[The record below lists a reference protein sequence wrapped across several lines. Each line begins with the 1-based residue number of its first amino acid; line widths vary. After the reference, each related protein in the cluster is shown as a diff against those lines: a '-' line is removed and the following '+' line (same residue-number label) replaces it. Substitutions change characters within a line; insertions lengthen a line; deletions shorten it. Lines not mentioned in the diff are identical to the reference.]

1 MSLKSVARYIAN
13 VGKSVGYATVQRID
27 EDNKSIKEFKEN
39 NAELFKTIYTDL
51 RNYKTTYK
59 RATDVISKTKEFQAV
74 QSGFKFALEDLKTG
88 KFFNKERI
96 NKIDEQT
103 MGIDDA
109 SWGVD
114 DVDIDMGSDDDFG
127 SFDLGADDFTTGD
140 KAVAAAVIDSSKG
153 NAEMIS
159 NAVIKGAE
167 LTSNSNRTATSLLYT
182 QNAHAFSLFNKN
194 LTSINA
200 SMNSMTE
207 NSIAQL
213 QTLNDNT
220 KTFFEKATSIL
231 DEQKSLLQQI
241 ADNTKPSDALKK
253 KIDNKKQKL
262 SYSDIVGAN
271 GTVNLSEYSKIVKK
285 NIMGLMGS
293 ASGAKEMLNAFGDDN
308 SNGLMTLVSSPLSFI
323 PTAIVNN
330 LIPSMLS
337 KTIHNLNNS
346 FQGFFGSLMAKFNNM
361 ANENNEDESIIKK
374 YIGKIFG
381 TKERTKGSI
390 DTSMYEKGR
399 VAWDGKS
406 KKALEEVIP
415 TQLSTIISIL
425 TSKPAQM
432 YDYEAGKFV
441 DMKNVRDNFKLREKG
456 YAKTASS
463 DIRENINEQIEKYL
477 TFNSKEDKK
486 HLQDSLDKVFQS
498 LFASAELF
506 DFRQKDARSKLS
518 YKYGIDEKTMGAIIA
533 LYANTPR
540 ALQLQLND
548 NIMNARKSQREA
560 MTRDEEGT
568 SINRLLFNNSESLSP
583 HKYDDKGRLKKDS
596 SILNQNNM
604 LNLKDKLGHNV
615 FYYLQNMYKELSFI
629 RMNGSG
635 VGGPQILPRQGHVI
649 TVRNRNGSAYS
660 GRVSYQAP
668 SVDDIVIKDDSKKT
682 YATKDREERERQ
694 ERTFLRNEE
703 NRRKKRKEAKLSSY
717 VNFSEYDDEGA
728 LQSAIKTAGMID
740 ETQRQIEYNANR
752 AKEPKTLIDKLLYAD
767 SITKKADVVI
777 NRLRDFSKKP
787 LDFFTKIIDKADK
800 RLYEVIYGKE
810 GDDNRTAKGFLDH
823 LIKKMQDTFKRFNE
837 FLDEKVLKPLKEA
850 TGIDSLKKN
859 IKDFF
864 KDTII
869 NPLKDRFKGL
879 GTGIKDSL
887 KSAWGTVKDSVKG
900 AFSDTF
906 GPLINKIKSKK
917 KPNKLSRN
925 AIKEDETDEYASMDE
940 NGVVHDNFSMTDGE
954 RKSSDHYS
962 NFSFDPYNDAAASES
977 VKSKYMEFNYND
989 AKKQNAELRPTIL
1002 KQIQKGKWQ
1011 AQKDKKELDR
1021 LLSKY
1026 TNPNNKKNIPE
1037 AVVKKINELQSK
1049 LSNRKQYYNTDEYLT
1064 YLQNNKYLRHY
1075 KDVMP
1080 GIKANERELLRN
1092 EFGDRYDKL
1101 ADKLGLDIAGKNV
1114 LKSILRNQTN
1124 NITDIND
1131 YDKLDSYTLNDLYN
1145 DLSSGN
1151 DKYTKMMETAKK
1163 NARSPEEVK
1172 KIENKFASYKK
1183 TMDVLNKFTSDNKID
1198 KTKMSILDVIS
1209 NDNLKMAQDTSGSV
1223 DEFVEQHPGL
1233 VGGFND
1239 QINIQT
1245 DTTSKILE
1253 YVKDIRDK
1261 LLGKSSKPKK
1271 ATNSGI
1277 VLPGDM
1283 DLGVE
1288 PGYEEESNAMKDKLK
1303 GLIKAMYDYMW
1314 GSTPHF
1320 AKGTGAKGVN
1330 ESTVA
1335 TLSEGEMVVSADSV
1349 QEISK
1354 SSTMIQ
1360 QGLTTLFKALQSD
1373 SQKERTNAFNKFATD
1388 MQNLNDEI
1396 GGFEDRSII
1405 EGEGFKDA
1413 NVRNAFRKLKESGK
1427 AEYATQAIKNTYNKI
1442 ALHNK
1447 QDFDENGVPLDP
1459 QLRASYE
1466 QARPYVEKMYETAI
1480 NGVTT
1485 FSDSLFG
1492 KSSKKNKENFKK
1504 AADSITK
1511 DINKYAPE
1519 AITGGLIGGGVSL
1532 LTGAIGGPLLGAAV
1546 GAGIA
1551 ITKKSDAM
1559 QNWLFGEVGKDGER
1573 EGGVFSKKAT
1583 KFINKAFPDAKRLG
1597 IVGGVAGLLP
1607 FGPLGP
1613 VGGMILGATAG
1624 FVKNSNTVQDL
1635 LFGDS
1640 KNSLFGD
1647 KEEFK
1652 KKVDK
1657 YAPHAGIGAL
1667 LGAVTTP
1674 FGLGLLP
1681 SVALGAAAGLATT
1694 NNKFREMVIGIQDDN
1709 GEYQGGLLPTI
1720 RDNLI
1725 NPLKKSLVK
1734 TKDKLKSKLNEV
1746 LFNPLKELMSNT
1758 KDMVT
1763 GLFKSAAR
1771 SLKDFLDERFM
1782 KSKGVP
1788 FRKWLEDKLLKPIL
1802 SPFRLVGKAAIGLL
1816 GLGPKAIGGVAKFIS
1831 NREKTF
1837 NINRGYSRNTTAQE
1851 RMDERNKNVYNKYIR
1866 YGNLAG
1872 GAIQDLARSFGV
1884 PEGVIKTLDN
1894 DTATRARKVDEGIV
1908 QLDDEGLSKLRENLI
1923 GYRQVKDKNFDMRK
1937 EQVKDLANT
1946 VNPYFKGGNAK
1957 KILNAVH
1964 SGDIERAKVLA
1975 STLKFDYANRNQ
1987 LQDDVD
1993 RFIMDARKNGRYSDK
2008 SDEELSNI
2016 AKREMES
2023 AKRKSII
2030 ETLEKQAKEYDKF
2043 INGSYKTSEEDMSKL
2058 EQTMKEKFGVDIT
2071 KSLDSGKL
2079 LELLGSEKVNR
2090 EARKQ
2095 EKLAGMTETEK
2106 LQYKQNELLKAQEA
2120 RDSKF
2125 QTELLS
2131 VVQTVSL
2138 QLKMAADPNYV
2149 PTPEEQALA
2158 KTGKLPSLQDKIKEN
2173 AEALEQ
2179 AKANEK
2185 PEEDNTTE
2193 TKDTD
2198 VANDALDYYNDR
2210 HGKKTEG
2217 QQAVDKATQ
2226 NTNTSGIDK
2235 AKKQQEADNRPSGGI
2250 LDDNPND
2257 HKTDL
2262 LTSDMQVYRVER
2274 NKDGDLEPDKSDP
2287 ETRKTIKDIQSNK
2300 ELRQKALENL
2310 GKVGAAVGQAA
2321 VIKGEEVKDKAKSKI
2336 SELLGG
2342 FSGLGKILKL
2352 VLGGSIV
2359 GSIFGGDGTI
2369 GNISKSILSF
2379 FGKSAKGIANWGL
2392 NKLGFQDTRQTIY
2405 TDAEGNQIDAKD
2417 VHYDEDSQTYVDSE
2431 GNQVNAEEVG
2441 TSSLGNLGK
2450 RSVKALGKYAL
2461 TGGRGSIFKPIF
2473 NSATKSLKAAST
2485 LGKVMHPLR
2494 TVRQGAMSAID
2505 KIGNGKYSV
2514 HNALDRSFGIGKNA
2528 GQEAVE
2534 QTIKNTTKEATEEV
2548 AKEASKGGA
2557 KVIDFATAKANK
2569 QLAKTG
2575 TNIAADTLGKG
2586 ATKVA
2591 EAGQKGVEKVVETA
2605 ANSAEHSALKGKFLA
2620 KVGSLFKKIVGNS
2633 KVQKLLGENVAKAL
2647 VEKGLP
2653 TLLKELA
2660 EKLVG
2665 KTLAKAIG
2673 KIAGFIGSA
2682 GLINIAFAVYD
2693 FITGYSDAKNIL
2705 GITEEPS
2712 TSSKIIAGLVNALN
2726 GVVTLGLFPTKWWIS
2741 LFTTIVG
2748 NVCGK
2753 TDMDLLKQREK
2764 AQAKLAEFND
2774 KYGVS
2779 YTLED
2784 YNNAVANG
2792 DIDADKNED
2801 KDGDASNNNTRKQGI
2816 MSKVWSSAKQA
2827 AYTAM
2832 PWLYGAKVVKDK
2844 IASAF
2849 GWGGVQDSKSDKD
2862 IAKGKRSPI
2871 FDHDYRTLSKDQLRS
2886 RTSTENKSQLAY
2898 KVLQANK
2905 DFAKGNKKKS
2915 NIRIGSGAKPYN
2927 DINTINEM
2935 AKASGLVTDKQLARA
2950 QGVNKNIGGA
2960 EDYPGFENSNSL
2972 RYAKLDSKIG
2982 YDTNAELLRNY
2993 MDKIHKDT
3001 GISRLS
3007 DAFIE
3012 AGQKS
3017 GLDPKYIFA
3026 HCMLETGW
3034 GSSTIWKDKNN
3045 PFGIAAYNAT
3055 PYSSSYDYASPEEG
3069 VVKGAQWIKDN
3080 FTTPGQDT
3088 LQKMEYA
3095 DKHHMYAEMDDGS
3108 PNEEWINN
3116 ISSIMWNTPTTR
3128 SGEAGHTVDN
3138 TNGSYDPS
3146 KVENNNV
3153 SYDGKTS
3160 SSGSSKSSES
3170 EPSVM
3175 NFFTDLATLAS
3186 KSINSLFGYGD
3197 KSSKSSSSSSNTTGY
3212 KSATGKYDSDAWYN
3226 STLGGAVVTGPY
3238 EEQRGDH
3245 KHTGIDYSKSDIE
3258 GKDIISPIDGVVVSS
3273 LSPDSSGGY
3282 GNLLKVAETNSDDAH
3297 NGNYHYF
3304 AHMQSLPN
3312 RNGIQYKSGDKISMG
3327 DKLGQVGSTGNSSGP
3342 HLHYEVRDSKDQA
3355 RFDPNAYLSGDQSF
3369 TSRFGKG
3376 GVQNSKSDKDI
3387 DKGKKN
3393 SLLNI
3398 GGVQNS
3404 KSDKQVNHKGIGVG
3418 FGNVKDSDKQN
3429 GAVYFQQFDERW
3441 ASHPYGSSTVQRSG
3455 CGPTSMAMLI
3465 DSVTNNSVTP
3475 DETADWS
3482 TNNGGYISGAGTSWD
3497 YFAKQG
3503 KVYGINME
3511 ETTDYDGTLLP
3522 ALQDNRPAILSGQ
3535 GSRPFS
3541 SGGHLVFAVNADKD
3555 GNVRINNPGYRDQPL
3570 TVSMTDLKNA
3580 GMMHAWISD
3589 KKLDGSKA
3597 SGSSDSNSSS
3607 NDSSSS
3613 KSTESKPSLYE
3624 FFSTLGTKATRAF
3637 NSLMGFKNTDENA
3650 SSDSENKDAGSGPDN
3665 PMDSKM
3671 KTDVSMNDTDNLDG
3685 YISKLDAGS
3694 GPDNPI
3700 NSKIKNKRT
3709 PYNSKGMGF
3718 GPTDSTTIENNNTT
3732 LKTQDYNKLLKV
3744 IIQTLLKI
3752 SDNTNLLNKIV
3763 EILANRSGNT
3773 AADNAN
3779 TANSI
3784 MTVMRDANQDQ
3795 NPDNAYL
3802 MELLNKLAVE

>member
-59 RATDVISKTKEFQAV
+59 RATDAIGKTKEFQAV

-114 DVDIDMGSDDDFG
+114 DVNIDMGSDDDFG

-390 DTSMYEKGR
+390 DTSMYEKGK

-596 SILNQNNM
+596 SLLNQNNM

-660 GRVSYQAP
+660 GRVSYQVP
-668 SVDDIVIKDDSKKT
+668 SVDDIVIKDESKKT
-682 YATKDREERERQ
+682 DATKDREERERQ

-740 ETQRQIEYNANR
+740 QTQREIEYNANR

-823 LIKKMQDTFKRFNE
+823 LIKKMQDTFRRFNE

-954 RKSSDHYS
+954 RKSSDYYS
-962 NFSFDPYNDAAASES
+962 NFSFDPYNDAAASDS

-1151 DKYTKMMETAKK
+1151 DKYTKIIESAKK
-1163 NARSPEEVK
+1163 NAKSPEEVK

-1239 QINIQT
+1239 KINIQT

-1271 ATNSGI
+1271 TTNSGI

-1283 DLGVE
+1283 DLGTE

-1360 QGLTTLFKALQSD
+1360 QGLATLFKALQSD

-1388 MQNLNDEI
+1388 MQNLNDEM

-1492 KSSKKNKENFKK
+1492 KSSEKNKDNFKK

-1964 SGDIERAKVLA
+1964 NGDIEGAKILA
-1975 STLKFDYANRNQ
+1975 STLKFDYANRNE

-2106 LQYKQNELLKAQEA
+2106 LQYKQNELLKAQEE

-2193 TKDTD
+2193 TKDID

-2217 QQAVDKATQ
+2217 QQAVDEATQ

-2262 LTSDMQVYRVER
+2262 ITSDMQVYRVER

-2352 VLGGSIV
+2352 VLGGSII
-2359 GSIFGGDGTI
+2359 GSIFGGNGTI

-2417 VHYDEDSQTYVDSE
+2417 VQYDEDSQTYVDSE

-2473 NSATKSLKAAST
+2473 NSATKSLKATST
-2485 LGKVMHPLR
+2485 LGKVMHPFR

-2514 HNALDRSFGIGKNA
+2514 HNVLDRSFGIGKNA

-2801 KDGDASNNNTRKQGI
+2801 KDGDASNNNTKKQGI

-2849 GWGGVQDSKSDKD
+2849 GWGGVQDSKSDED
-2862 IAKGKRSPI
+2862 IAKGKKNPL
-2871 FDHDYRTLSKDQLRS
+2871 FNYDMTNPRT
-2886 RTSTENKSQLAY
+2886 RTISEDKSQIAY
-2898 KVLQANK
+2898 KVLQM
-2905 DFAKGNKKKS
+2905 NKKYSKAKDKNS
-2915 NIRIGSGAKPYN
+2915 VPNLNRIN
-2927 DINTINEM
+2927 QI
-2935 AKASGLVTDKQLARA
+2935 AKASGLVTDKKLAMA
-2950 QGVNKNIGGA
+2950 QGVDKNIGGA
-2960 EDYPGFENSNSL
+2960 YKLSVPDNIPVGTKELSSEASSYSNDYESAGNKYGVDPGVLAAVAMQESGGDAKCGYPGQPAWGLMQIENTLRTGNSSEFGKFCTDNYNTYSGDGEEATDPSKAVPFAAS
-2972 RYAKLDSKIG
+2972 RFAKNLETFDGDYLKAIQAYNFSEYSLKPLIKAFG
-2982 YDTNAELLRNY
+2982 DDWMNHRSEVGQYNG
-2993 MDKIHKDT
+2993 T
-3001 GISRLS
+3001 GI
-3007 DAFIE
+3007 ANY
-3012 AGQKS
+3012 G
-3017 GLDPKYIFA
+3017 DPKYVE
-3026 HCMLETGW
+3026 HVLQYYHG
-3034 GSSTIWKDKNN
+3034 
-3045 PFGIAAYNAT
+3045 
-3055 PYSSSYDYASPEEG
+3055 DY
-3069 VVKGAQWIKDN
+3069 K
-3080 FTTPGQDT
+3080 TR
-3088 LQKMEYA
+3088 
-3095 DKHHMYAEMDDGS
+3095 
-3108 PNEEWINN
+3108 
-3116 ISSIMWNTPTTR
+3116 NT
-3128 SGEAGHTVDN
+3128 
-3138 TNGSYDPS
+3138 
-3146 KVENNNV
+3146 
-3153 SYDGKTS
+3153 
-3160 SSGSSKSSES
+3160 SSGSSSSSDSSDSSTKES
-3170 EPSVM
+3170 DPSVM

-3197 KSSKSSSSSSNTTGY
+3197 KSSKSNSSSSNTTGY

-3226 STLGGAVVTGPY
+3226 STLDGAFVSGPY
-3238 EEQRGDH
+3238 EEDREGH
-3245 KHTGIDYSKSDIE
+3245 KHTGIDYTKSDIE

-3273 LSPDSSGGY
+3273 LSPESSGGY

-3304 AHMQSLPN
+3304 AHMNSLPN
-3312 RNGIQYKSGDKISMG
+3312 RNGITLKSGDKISMG
-3327 DKLGQVGSTGNSSGP
+3327 DKIGQVGRTGNSNGP
-3342 HLHYEVRDSKDQA
+3342 HLHYEVRDSKDQG

-3393 SLLNI
+3393 SLSNI

-3607 NDSSSS
+3607 HILSSN
-3613 KSTESKPSLYE
+3613 KSAESKPSLYE

-3650 SSDSENKDAGSGPDN
+3650 SSDNENKDAGSGPDN

-3671 KTDVSMNDTDNLDG
+3671 KTDISMNDTDNLDG

-3694 GPDNPI
+3694 GPDNPM

-3752 SDNTNLLNKIV
+3752 SDNTSLLNKIV

>member
-1 MSLKSVARYIAN
+1 MSLKSVAKYIAN

-59 RATDVISKTKEFQAV
+59 RATDAISKTKEFQAA

-109 SWGVD
+109 SWGID
-114 DVDIDMGSDDDFG
+114 DVNIDMGSDDDFG

-253 KIDNKKQKL
+253 KIDNKKQKM

-285 NIMGLMGS
+285 NIIGLMGS

-330 LIPSMLS
+330 LIPSMVS

-361 ANENNEDESIIKK
+361 ANEDNENESIIKK

-390 DTSMYEKGR
+390 DTSMYEKGK

-533 LYANTPR
+533 LYANAPR

-596 SILNQNNM
+596 SLLNQNNM

-635 VGGPQILPRQGHVI
+635 AGGPQILPRQGHVI
-649 TVRNRNGSAYS
+649 TVRNRKGSAYS

-682 YATKDREERERQ
+682 DATKDREERERQ

-740 ETQRQIEYNANR
+740 QTQRQIEYNANR

-767 SITKKADVVI
+767 TITKKADVVI

-823 LIKKMQDTFKRFNE
+823 LIKKMQDTFRRFNE

-906 GPLINKIKSKK
+906 GPMINKIKSKK
-917 KPNKLSRN
+917 KPNKLNRN

-954 RKSSDHYS
+954 RKSSDYYS

-1037 AVVKKINELQSK
+1037 GVLKKINELQNK

-1151 DKYTKMMETAKK
+1151 DKYTKMIESAKK
-1163 NARSPEEVK
+1163 NAKSPEEIK

-1233 VGGFND
+1233 IGGFND
-1239 QINIQT
+1239 QMNIQT

-1261 LLGKSSKPKK
+1261 LLGKSSKSKK
-1271 ATNSGI
+1271 TTNSGI

-1283 DLGVE
+1283 DLGTE

-1388 MQNLNDEI
+1388 MQNLNDEM

-1466 QARPYVEKMYETAI
+1466 QARPYVERMYETAI

-1492 KSSKKNKENFKK
+1492 KSSKKNKENFEK

-1694 NNKFREMVIGIQDDN
+1694 NTKFREYVLGVQDDN

-1964 SGDIERAKVLA
+1964 SGDIEGAKVLA
-1975 STLKFDYANRNQ
+1975 STLKFDYANRNE

-2030 ETLEKQAKEYDKF
+2030 ETMEKQAKEYDKF

-2106 LQYKQNELLKAQEA
+2106 LQYKQNELLKAQEE

-2193 TKDTD
+2193 TKDID
-2198 VANDALDYYNDR
+2198 VANDALGYYNNR
-2210 HGKKTEG
+2210 HDKKTEG

-2287 ETRKTIKDIQSNK
+2287 ETRKTIKDVQSNK

-2310 GKVGAAVGQAA
+2310 GKVGTAVGQAA

-2352 VLGGSIV
+2352 VLGGSIL

-2369 GNISKSILSF
+2369 GNLSKSILSF

-2392 NKLGFQDTRQTIY
+2392 KKLGFQDTRQTIY

-2431 GNQVNAEEVG
+2431 GNQVNAEVVG

-2473 NSATKSLKAAST
+2473 NSATKSLKATST
-2485 LGKVMHPLR
+2485 LGKVLHPFR

-2514 HNALDRSFGIGKNA
+2514 HNVLDRSFGIGKNA

-2575 TNIAADTLGKG
+2575 TNVVADTLGKG

-2591 EAGQKGVEKVVETA
+2591 EAGQKGVEKAVETA
-2605 ANSAEHSALKGKFLA
+2605 ATSAEHNALKGKFLT
-2620 KVGSLFKKIVGNS
+2620 KVGSLFKKIVGSS

-2653 TLLKELA
+2653 TLLKELG

-2801 KDGDASNNNTRKQGI
+2801 KDGDASNNNTKKQGI
-2816 MSKVWSSAKQA
+2816 MSKVWSGIKQGA
-2827 AYTAM
+2827 FIAM
-2832 PWLYGAKVVKDK
+2832 PWLYGVKAVKDK

-2862 IAKGKRSPI
+2862 IAKGKKNPL
-2871 FDHDYRTLSKDQLRS
+2871 FNYDMTNPRT
-2886 RTSTENKSQLAY
+2886 RTISEDKSQIAY
-2898 KVLQANK
+2898 KVLQL
-2905 DFAKGNKKKS
+2905 NKKYSKAKDKNS
-2915 NIRIGSGAKPYN
+2915 VPNLNRIN
-2927 DINTINEM
+2927 QI
-2935 AKASGLVTDKQLARA
+2935 AKASGLVTDKKLAIA
-2950 QGVNKNIGGA
+2950 QGVDKNIGGA
-2960 EDYPGFENSNSL
+2960 YKLSVPDNIPVGTKELSSEASSYSSDYDSAGDKYGVDPGVLAAVAMQESSGDAKCGYPGQPAWGLMQIEDTLRTGSSSEFGKFCTDNYNTYSGDGEEATDPSKAVPFAASRFAKNLETFDGDYLKAIQAYNFSEYSL
-2972 RYAKLDSKIG
+2972 KPLIKAFGDDWMNHRSEVGQYNGTGLA
-2982 YDTNAELLRNY
+2982 NY
-2993 MDKIHKDT
+2993 
-3001 GISRLS
+3001 G
-3007 DAFIE
+3007 
-3012 AGQKS
+3012 
-3017 GLDPKYIFA
+3017 DPKYVE
-3026 HCMLETGW
+3026 HVLQYYHGDYKTRNT
-3034 GSSTIWKDKNN
+3034 SS
-3045 PFGIAAYNAT
+3045 
-3055 PYSSSYDYASPEEG
+3055 E
-3069 VVKGAQWIKDN
+3069 
-3080 FTTPGQDT
+3080 
-3088 LQKMEYA
+3088 
-3095 DKHHMYAEMDDGS
+3095 
-3108 PNEEWINN
+3108 
-3116 ISSIMWNTPTTR
+3116 
-3128 SGEAGHTVDN
+3128 
-3138 TNGSYDPS
+3138 NG
-3146 KVENNNV
+3146 
-3153 SYDGKTS
+3153 
-3160 SSGSSKSSES
+3160 SSGSDDSSTKES
-3170 EPSVM
+3170 DPSVM

-3186 KSINSLFGYGD
+3186 KSINSLFGYGN
-3197 KSSKSSSSSSNTTGY
+3197 KSSKSNSSSSNTTGY
-3212 KSATGKYDSDAWYN
+3212 KSSTGKYDADSWYN
-3226 STLGGAVVTGPY
+3226 STLDGAFVSSSY
-3238 EEQRGDH
+3238 EENRDGH
-3245 KHTGIDYSKSDIE
+3245 KHTGIDYTKSDIE

-3304 AHMQSLPN
+3304 AHMNSLPN
-3312 RNGIQYKSGDKISMG
+3312 RNGIKYKSGDKISMG
-3327 DKLGQVGSTGNSSGP
+3327 DKLGQVGDTGVSSGP
-3342 HLHYEVRDSKDQA
+3342 HLHYEVRDSKDQG

-3387 DKGKKN
+3387 DKGKKT

-3404 KSDKQVNHKGIGVG
+3404 KSDKQINHKGIGVG

-3503 KVYGINME
+3503 KVYGINMA

-3607 NDSSSS
+3607 DSSSS

-3650 SSDSENKDAGSGPDN
+3650 SNNNENKNAGSGPDN

-3671 KTDVSMNDTDNLDG
+3671 KADTSMNDTDNLDG

-3694 GPDNPI
+3694 GPDNPM

-3752 SDNTNLLNKIV
+3752 SDNTSLLNKIV